1 MLLTTKSQRK
11 GLCKEGFG
19 LLRLCPLARV
29 YGVLRHQFEEV
40 KEELVKGAASLKIL
54 GIMGTQLKIN
64 RKSRHY
70 FDINITLR
78 HQNTHSQWNLFAY
91 IH

>member
-1 MLLTTKSQRK
+1 MLLTINSQGK

-19 LLRLCPLARV
+19 LLLCPRARE
-29 YGVLRHQFEEV
+29 YGVLWHQFEEV
-40 KEELVKGAASLKIL
+40 KEELVKRAASLKIL

-64 RKSRHY
+64 HKSRHY

-78 HQNTHSQWNLFAY
+78 HQNAHSQWNLFAY